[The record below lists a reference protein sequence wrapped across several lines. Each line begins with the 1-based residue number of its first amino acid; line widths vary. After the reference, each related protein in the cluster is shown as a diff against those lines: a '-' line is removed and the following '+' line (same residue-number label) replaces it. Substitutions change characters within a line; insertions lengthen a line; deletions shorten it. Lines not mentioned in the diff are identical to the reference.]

1 MELFAPHIDNAK
13 HQLESFSNWIDRQM
27 YYKLKDIYQAMSC
40 IEPDGDD
47 KVRSLW
53 IEVPRGSIEDFGE
66 YEEFR
71 EEGFVE
77 TPEEF
82 EKYWMEEYPDDC
94 KWYGFTTAQ
103 YQKEIFF
110 YIDSRLIFSIDKTE
124 AAEESAKNEKYD
136 YRHIHDFLDW
146 LLFRVKEETVKL
158 KQDVAG
164 YNDYLEKNLSYH
176 KRTGRL
182 NRKKHWDILGSDA
195 VRLDEELGLNRINTL
210 RELVEEQESSPD
222 PATMEEISAA
232 DFFRFCEVCY
242 DANDYFN
249 DAETDLSPVEKYR
262 RMADGRDGGLCS
274 IDLNSKLAFHNWYH
288 KGDSIG
294 AHPWEI
300 CRGGNSTHISLMVS
314 DTNNGWILWLAGS
327 SVVRVE
333 ETVRMAVALYENDI
347 PVNLHQGQAILD
359 MVTGNDYIGIVPDFV
374 VPRYCGGLFPE
385 EEKIIDFMNLWYENN
400 EEVINHAYWYPL
412 NLITV

>member
-1 MELFAPHIDNAK
+1 MEFFPPQIDNVI
-13 HQLESFSNWIDRQM
+13 HQLESFSNWIDLHMHNKFRA
-27 YYKLKDIYQAMSC
+27 IYQAMSC
-40 IEPDGDD
+40 IVPDGDD

-53 IEVPRGSIEDFGE
+53 LEIPRGSIDSFGE

-71 EEGFVE
+71 DEGLVESPEDFV
-77 TPEEF
+77 
-82 EKYWMEEYPDDC
+82 KYWMEEYPDDC

-103 YQKEIFF
+103 YKKERFF
-110 YIDSRLIFSIDKTE
+110 YIDSKLIFSFDEAKATE
-124 AAEESAKNEKYD
+124 KSVKNEKYD
-136 YRHIHDFLDW
+136 YRHIYDFLDW

-164 YNDYLEKNLSYH
+164 YNDYLDKNLSYN

-195 VRLDEELGLNRINTL
+195 VRLDERLGTHRINSL
-210 RELVEEQESSPD
+210 RKLVEFQESSAD
-222 PATMEEISAA
+222 PATMEEILAA

-249 DAETDLSPVEKYR
+249 DAETDLSPIEKYR
-262 RMADGRDGGLCS
+262 RMADRRDGGLCS
-274 IDLNSKLAFHNWYH
+274 IDLNSKSAFHNWYH
-288 KGDSIG
+288 KEDSIG

-333 ETVRMAVALYENDI
+333 ETVRMAVALYKKKI
-347 PVNLHQGQAILD
+347 PVNLYQGEAILS
-359 MVTGNDYIGIVPDFV
+359 MVTGNDFIGIVPENV
-374 VPRYCGGLFPE
+374 TPRYCHSLFPE
-385 EEKIIDFMNLWYENN
+385 EDKIIDFMNLWYENN
-400 EEVINHAYWYPL
+400 DEVISHAYWYPL
-412 NLITV
+412 KRITI

>member
-1 MELFAPHIDNAK
+1 
-13 HQLESFSNWIDRQM
+13 M
-27 YYKLKDIYQAMSC
+27 YYKLQDIYQAMSC

-47 KVRSLW
+47 KVRNMWL
-53 IEVPRGSIEDFGE
+53 EVPRGSIEDFGE
-66 YEEFR
+66 Y
-71 EEGFVE
+71 
-77 TPEEF
+77 EEF

-110 YIDSRLIFSIDKTE
+110 YFDSKLIFSIDKTE
-124 AAEESAKNEKYD
+124 TPAKNEKYD
-136 YRHIHDFLDW
+136 YRHIYDFLDW

-164 YNDYLEKNLSYH
+164 YNDYLDKNLSYN

-195 VRLDEELGLNRINTL
+195 VRLDERLGTHRINSL
-210 RELVEEQESSPD
+210 RKLVEFQESSAD
-222 PATMEEISAA
+222 PATMEEILAA

-249 DAETDLSPVEKYR
+249 DAETDLSPIEKYR

-274 IDLNSKLAFHNWYH
+274 IDLNSKSVFHNWYH

-294 AHPWEI
+294 VHPWEI

-314 DTNNGWILWLAGS
+314 DAKNRWALWLAGS

-333 ETVRMAVALYENDI
+333 ETVRMAVALYEKDI
-347 PVNLHQGQAILD
+347 PVNLHQGLAILD

-385 EEKIIDFMNLWYENN
+385 KEKIIDFMNLWYENN
-400 EEVINHAYWYPL
+400 DEVIGHAYWYPL
-412 NLITV
+412 KQITI